1 MASVGTARL
10 TDRITAERAVAA
22 SISRQEIRDVLHD
35 ADATP
40 ELTLDVV
47 AEDGSREQRTVS
59 MTWSRDDLEKLLEG
73 ASGDDVVLT
82 FDRNELAAA
91 LDDVEAHGLR
101 TRAAVFA
108 VAAVGALGST
118 AAVAYAA
125 PVSTG
130 GPAMSQSQSSS
141 VASDAMVTDASTGGG
156 YAAPSQSD
164 AAALAALQ
172 ARSEAMDAQLATGSA
187 SSDRMVTDASTSGN
201 AAPSQSD
208 AAALAALQARSEAM
222 DAQLATGSAS
232 SDRMVTDASSGGY
245 ATPGTSAEAAALQ
258 ARSQA
263 LDEQYGLTAAD
274 QSATSA
280 LIARGAAMNEQYG
293 LGDSG
298 ATGIVTD
305 ASTGGGYAT
314 PTATGGDGGFAIQ
327 APSTDEALLTG
338 AALLVIAGAGFAA
351 RRSGSLRRA

>member
-1 MASVGTARL
+1 MESVGTARL
-10 TDRITAERAVAA
+10 TDRITADRAVAA
-22 SISRQEIRDVLHD
+22 SISRQEIRDVLHE

-40 ELTLDVV
+40 ELTLEVV
-47 AEDGSREQRTVS
+47 AGDGSREHGTVS

-73 ASGDDVVLT
+73 GSGDDVVLT

-91 LDDVEAHGLR
+91 LADVEAHGLR

-118 AAVAYAA
+118 AAVGYAA

-130 GPAMSQSQSSS
+130 GSGMSQSSS
-141 VASDAMVTDASTGGG
+141 IATDAMVTDASSGGG

-172 ARSEAMDAQLATGSA
+172 ARSEAMDAQLATGGA
-187 SSDRMVTDASTSGN
+187 SSDRMVTDAST
-201 AAPSQSD
+201 
-208 AAALAALQARSEAM
+208 
-222 DAQLATGSAS
+222 
-232 SDRMVTDASSGGY
+232 GGY
-245 ATPGTSAEAAALQ
+245 ATPATSDDAAALQ
-258 ARSQA
+258 ARSRA
-263 LDEQYGLTAAD
+263 LDAEYGLTAAD
-274 QSATSA
+274 QSAERA
-280 LIARGAAMNEQYG
+280 LAARGEAMNTEYG

-314 PTATGGDGGFAIQ
+314 PTATGGGSGFEIQ
-327 APSTDEALLTG
+327 APSTDEALLAG

-351 RRSGSLRRA
+351 RRGGSLRRA

>member
-1 MASVGTARL
+1 VESVGTARL

-22 SISRQEIRDVLHD
+22 SISRQEIRDVLRE

-40 ELTLDVV
+40 ELTLEVV
-47 AEDGSREQRTVS
+47 ARDGSREHGTVS

-130 GPAMSQSQSSS
+130 GAAMSQSSSIP
-141 VASDAMVTDASTGGG
+141 SDAMVTDASTGGG

-172 ARSEAMDAQLATGSA
+172 ARSEAMDAQLATGGA
-187 SSDRMVTDASTSGN
+187 SSDRMVTDAST
-201 AAPSQSD
+201 
-208 AAALAALQARSEAM
+208 
-222 DAQLATGSAS
+222 
-232 SDRMVTDASSGGY
+232 GGY
-245 ATPGTSAEAAALQ
+245 ATPAATSADASALQ

-274 QSATSA
+274 QSAASA
-280 LIARGAAMNEQYG
+280 LAARGAAMNTQYG
-293 LGDSG
+293 LSDSG
-298 ATGIVTD
+298 ANGIVTD

-314 PTATGGDGGFAIQ
+314 PTATDGGGGFAIQ
-327 APSTDEALLTG
+327 APSTDEALLAG

-351 RRSGSLRRA
+351 RGGSLRRA